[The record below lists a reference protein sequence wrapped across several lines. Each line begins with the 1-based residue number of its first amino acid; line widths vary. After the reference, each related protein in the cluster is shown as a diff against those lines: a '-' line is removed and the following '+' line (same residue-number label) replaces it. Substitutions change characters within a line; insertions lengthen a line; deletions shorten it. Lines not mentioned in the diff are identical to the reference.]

1 MAKSKPSLFAALK
14 ETANSAASVNSELVR
29 QIPVDK
35 LVENPL
41 NRFSMKED
49 EDFARSLHSIEQDGL
64 FEDLIVTPAGND
76 TYRIISGHRRA
87 AIAKRLGKVQ
97 VPCKVRVYQSE
108 LEEVRA
114 LIGANIHKRTITP
127 LDMAR
132 QLETLSEVLDRQGEI
147 SGIKER
153 VNQLAEQTGL
163 SPRTVERYLDLL
175 QLNPTL
181 SEWVEQG
188 KISMTDAYELSRKK
202 NLALQEEVVAMA
214 MALAQNPELPLSE
227 RLHTALEARKK
238 KTGTPSPSPIVEEK
252 KGHSNPCKAV
262 DKYRKT
268 AKKMADELET
278 ISKDPLTDADTLS
291 EKLTAFEDELEH
303 LLSAC
308 KYLHEQCDKSTT
320 HDLKVMGL

>member
-1 MAKSKPSLFAALK
+1 MKKSKTSLFAALK

-29 QIPVDK
+29 QIPIDR
-35 LVENPL
+35 LIENPL

-49 EDFARSLHSIEQDGL
+49 EDFMRSLHSIEQDGL
-64 FEDLIVTPAGND
+64 FEDLIVTPAEND

-87 AIAKRLGKVQ
+87 AIAKRLGKTQ

-108 LEEVRA
+108 LEEIRA

-147 SGIKER
+147 LGIKER
-153 VNQLAEQTGL
+153 VNQLAAQTGL

-181 SEWVEQG
+181 SDWVEQG
-188 KISMTDAYELSRKK
+188 KISMTDAYEIARKK
-202 NLALQEEVVAMA
+202 NIDLQADVVAMTL
-214 MALAQNPELPLSE
+214 ALNPALPLSE
-227 RLHTALEARKK
+227 RLHTALQTLKNRTIPSASPTGKE
-238 KTGTPSPSPIVEEK
+238 KTDPLS
-252 KGHSNPCKAV
+252 PCKAI
-262 DKYRKT
+262 DKYCKAT
-268 AKKMADELET
+268 KKMTDELES
-278 ISKDPLTDADTLS
+278 ISKVPFTDANMLS
-291 EKLTAFEDELEH
+291 EKLSAFEEELEH

-308 KYLHEQCDKSTT
+308 KELHKHFNT
-320 HDLKVMGL
+320 

>member
-1 MAKSKPSLFAALK
+1 MAKPKTSLFAVLK
-14 ETANSAASVNSELVR
+14 ATENSAASVNSELVR

-49 EDFARSLHSIEQDGL
+49 EDFARSLRSIEQDGL
-64 FEDLIVTPAGND
+64 FEDLIVTPAEHD

-87 AIAKRLGKVQ
+87 AIAKRLGKAQ
-97 VPCKVRVYQSE
+97 VPCKVRIYQSE

-132 QLETLSEVLDRQGEI
+132 QLETLSEVLDRQGE
-147 SGIKER
+147 SVGVKER

-163 SPRTVERYLDLL
+163 STRTVERYLDLL
-175 QLNPTL
+175 QLNSTL

-188 KISMTDAYELSRKK
+188 EISMTDAYELSRKK
-202 NLALQEEVVAMA
+202 NLALQEDVIAMV
-214 MALAQNPELPLSE
+214 LEQNSEIPVSE
-227 RLHTALEARKK
+227 RLHTALEALKN
-238 KTGTPSPSPIVEEK
+238 KTDEPVHNPMEEQK
-252 KGHSNPCKAV
+252 KGHTNPCKTV

-268 AKKMADELET
+268 AKKMADELEAA
-278 ISKDPLTDADTLS
+278 SKEPLTDVDVLS
-291 EKLTAFEDELEH
+291 EKLSAFEEELEH

-308 KYLHEQCDKSTT
+308 KYLHEQCGK
-320 HDLKVMGL
+320 

>member
-132 QLETLSEVLDRQGEI
+132 QLETLSEVLDRQGET

-202 NLALQEEVVAMA
+202 NLALQEDAVA
-214 MALAQNPELPLSE
+214 MALALNPELPLSE
-227 RLHTALEARKK
+227 RLHTALETLKK
-238 KTGTPSPSPIVEEK
+238 KTDAPSPSPIGKEK
-252 KGHSNPCKAV
+252 KDHPNPCKAV

-268 AKKMADELET
+268 AKKMADELVT
-278 ISKDPLTDADTLS
+278 ISQEPLTNADTLS
-291 EKLTAFEDELEH
+291 EKLSAFEEELEH

-308 KYLHEQCDKSTT
+308 RYLHEQCDK
-320 HDLKVMGL
+320 

>member
-41 NRFSMKED
+41 NCFSMKED

-64 FEDLIVTPAGND
+64 FEDLIVTPAEND

-132 QLETLSEVLDRQGEI
+132 QLETLSEVLDRQGET

-188 KISMTDAYELSRKK
+188 EISMTDAYELSRKK
-202 NLALQEEVVAMA
+202 NLALQEDVVAMA
-214 MALAQNPELPLSE
+214 LALNPELSLSE
-227 RLHTALEARKK
+227 RLHTALETRKN
-238 KTGTPSPSPIVEEK
+238 KTDAPPPSSIGKEK
-252 KGHSNPCKAV
+252 KDHPNPCKAV

-278 ISKDPLTDADTLS
+278 ISKEALTDADTLS

-308 KYLHEQCDKSTT
+308 KYLHEQCDK
-320 HDLKVMGL
+320 

>member
-14 ETANSAASVNSELVR
+14 ETANSAASVNSELVQ
-29 QIPVDK
+29 QIPVAK

-49 EDFARSLHSIEQDGL
+49 EDFERSLHSIEQDGI

-108 LEEVRA
+108 LEEMRA
-114 LIGANIHKRTITP
+114 LIGANIYKRTITP

-132 QLETLSEVLDRQGEI
+132 QLQALSEVLDRQGKVA
-147 SGIKER
+147 GIKER

-163 SPRTVERYLDLL
+163 SPRTIERYLDLL

-188 KISMTDAYELSRKK
+188 EISMTDAYELSRKK
-202 NLALQEEVVAMA
+202 NLALQEDAVAMV
-214 MALAQNPELPLSE
+214 LGLNSEIPLSE
-227 RLHTALEARKK
+227 RLHTALEALKN
-238 KTGTPSPSPIVEEK
+238 KTSERSPTPASDEK
-252 KGHSNPCKAV
+252 KVQQNPCKAV
-262 DKYRKT
+262 EKYRKA
-268 AKKMADELET
+268 AKKMADELTNLSQEPFT
-278 ISKDPLTDADTLS
+278 DTDALS
-291 EKLTAFEDELEH
+291 EKLNAFENELEL

-308 KYLHEQCDKSTT
+308 KHLRKQCYK
-320 HDLKVMGL
+320 

>member
-64 FEDLIVTPAGND
+64 FEDLIVTPAEND

-132 QLETLSEVLDRQGEI
+132 QLETLSEVLDRQGET
-147 SGIKER
+147 SEIKER

-202 NLALQEEVVAMA
+202 NLALQEDVVAMA
-214 MALAQNPELPLSE
+214 LALNPELPLSE
-227 RLHTALEARKK
+227 RLHTALETRKK
-238 KTGTPSPSPIVEEK
+238 KTDAPSPSLIGEEK
-252 KGHSNPCKAV
+252 KGHPNPCKAV

-268 AKKMADELET
+268 AKKMADELVT
-278 ISKDPLTDADTLS
+278 ISKEPLTNADTLS
-291 EKLTAFEDELEH
+291 EKLSAFEEELEH

-308 KYLHEQCDKSTT
+308 RYLHEQCDK
-320 HDLKVMGL
+320 